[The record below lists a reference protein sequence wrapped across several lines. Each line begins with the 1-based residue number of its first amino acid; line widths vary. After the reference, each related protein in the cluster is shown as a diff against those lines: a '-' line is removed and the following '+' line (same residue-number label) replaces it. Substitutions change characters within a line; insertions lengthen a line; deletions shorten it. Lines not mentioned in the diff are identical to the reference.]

1 MYKTYGIQM
10 YYTMIKTAVAGLR
23 RENDPEVRK
32 AALRQLVAVHGSA
45 LFFAGVQGLPLF
57 GAFTMIANLFLD
69 EDEDDA
75 ETIVRK
81 HIGEGWYKGALT
93 ELLDVDVSQR
103 VALTNLLFQVNRYNR
118 DASPEETIGYY
129 LGGPAWSVG
138 KSFIRGTGE
147 LINGDMERGIEAMVP
162 GAVRNGLKAI
172 RYTEEG
178 ALTRRKDPI
187 LDDITGGQLVSQVI
201 GFAPAEYA
209 RRQEENQ
216 GVKRIE
222 NTLRT
227 NRGKLLKQ
235 YYLAMRM
242 GDYEEARDVKQD
254 ILDFNKRVS
263 RKFPK
268 AIITSD
274 SVARSM
280 RSHMRTS
287 ATMHNGIAISP
298 MFRTAL
304 QEHLD
309 DSSPITLED

>member
-1 MYKTYGIQM
+1 M
-10 YYTMIKTAVAGLR
+10 
-23 RENDPEVRK
+23 
-32 AALRQLVAVHGSA
+32 
-45 LFFAGVQGLPLF
+45 
-57 GAFTMIANLFLD
+57 FLD

-93 ELLDVDVSQR
+93 ELLDIDVSQR

-118 DASPEETIGYY
+118 NPSPEETLFYY

-147 LINGDMERGIEAMVP
+147 LIDGDMQRGIEAMVP
-162 GAVRNGLKAI
+162 GAVRNVMKAV

-187 LDDITGGQLVSQVI
+187 LDDITNGQLVAQVI
-201 GFAPAEYA
+201 GFAPAEYS

-216 GVKRIE
+216 VSKRIE
-222 NTLRT
+222 NTLRN

-235 YYLAMRM
+235 YYLAIRM
-242 GDYEEARDVKQD
+242 GDYAGMAELQQEIMK
-254 ILDFNKRVS
+254 FNQRVGA
-263 RKFPK
+263 KFPR
-268 AIITSD
+268 ATITMD
-274 SVARSM
+274 SIRRSM
-280 RSHMRTS
+280 RSHMNTS

-304 QEHLD
+304 QQHLD
-309 DSSPITLED
+309 DSTPITLDD